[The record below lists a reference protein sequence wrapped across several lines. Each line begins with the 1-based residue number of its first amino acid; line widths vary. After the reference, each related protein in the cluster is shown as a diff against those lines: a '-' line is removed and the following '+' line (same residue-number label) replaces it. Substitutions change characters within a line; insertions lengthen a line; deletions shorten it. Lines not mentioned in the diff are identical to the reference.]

1 MSQLFKNWPQQKL
14 PFSKKNAEWRKQHLD
29 WSDKRIYYADAAV
42 RKSFIRKRINY
53 NLVNGI
59 LDLNDMSL
67 ILNPD
72 NTDASYIPENIQHYP
87 IMVSK
92 LNVLRGE
99 ELKRRFD
106 WRLIITN
113 PNAISEIEE
122 NKKTQLMGSL
132 QEMIKAN
139 HPDEESF
146 NAETDKMSYYYTY
159 EWQDA
164 REERGNLILN
174 HYIKELNIK
183 DKFNDGFEDAMISGE
198 EIYQCD
204 IVGGEPTFERI
215 NPLKC
220 HVFKSGYSNKIEDA
234 DILTYIDFWSPGR
247 IIDTFYDV
255 LTDSDVEYIDN
266 LPQLYSGD
274 NMANVDERNAFIN
287 MADINGFEGGYG
299 SVVDNYSTFAQ
310 TTGAAATTNYF
321 DNNGN
326 IRVVRTYWR
335 SKRKIKKVKS
345 YNAETGDEEF
355 DFYPETYKCDKDLG
369 QEEEVFWINEAWEGT
384 KIGKEIYVNMRPKVV
399 QYNRLSN
406 PSRCHFGF
414 VGSIYNINDS
424 KPFSLVDIMKPYNY
438 LYNALHDR
446 LNKAIAANWGKLVKL
461 DLAMIPK
468 GWEVDK
474 WMYYAKV
481 NHIAVVDSF
490 KEGNIGAATGKLS
503 GMMQQSSGVLD
514 LEQGNYIQ
522 QHINLMEFVKMEMS
536 EAAGISKQREG
547 QISSSETVGGVE
559 RANLQSSHITEWL
572 FAKHDNV
579 KKRALEC
586 LLETTK
592 AALKGGSKKFQY
604 ILSDGAS
611 KIADID
617 GDEFGECD
625 YGLVLDNSNESQKME
640 DGLLQLAHAAMQN
653 QMLSFGAMMK
663 TLASPSMSEVQRIIE
678 KDEKDMNE
686 RKSKETQDNIKI
698 QQQEM
703 QYRKDVEQQKI
714 QLEDMLNQRDNE
726 TKILI
731 AEMSNQIEL
740 PEDYS
745 KDELDLKIKKLD
757 EEMALKNSQHI
768 HQINQDNIQN
778 QLKEKD
784 LEIKKINKNKSNN
797 LKK

>member
-1 MSQLFKNWPQQKL
+1 MSQLFKSWPKQKL

-29 WSDKRIYYADAAV
+29 WSDKRIYYADASI

-72 NTDASYIPENIQHYP
+72 NTDASYVPENVQHYP

-92 LNVLRGE
+92 LNILAGE

-113 PNAISEIEE
+113 PNAISEIEN
-122 NKKTQLMGSL
+122 NKKDQLFNSL
-132 QEMIKAN
+132 NEMIASESE
-139 HPDEESF
+139 DEESF
-146 NAETDKMSYYYTY
+146 NKEAEKMSYYYTY

-164 REERGNLILN
+164 REERGNLLLN
-174 HYIKELNIK
+174 HYIKELSIK
-183 DKFNDGFEDAMISGE
+183 DKFNDGFKDAMIVGE

-215 NPLKC
+215 NPLKL
-220 HVFKSGYSNKIEDA
+220 HTFKSGYSNRIEDA

-255 LTDSDVEYIDN
+255 LTDGDIEYIDN
-266 LPQLYSGD
+266 LPQMYSGD

-299 SVVDNYSTFAQ
+299 SVVDNYSIFAQ

-345 YNAETGDEEF
+345 YDPETGDEEF

-384 KIGKEIYVNMRPKVV
+384 KIGKEIYVNMRPKIV

-414 VGSIYNINDS
+414 VGSIYNVNDS

-438 LYNALHDR
+438 LYDVLHDR

-490 KEGNIGAATGKLS
+490 KEGNIGQATGKLA

-522 QHINLMEFVKMEMS
+522 QHINLMEFVKMEMG

-559 RANLQSSHITEWL
+559 RATLQSSHITEWL
-572 FAKHDNV
+572 FSKHDDV
-579 KKRALEC
+579 KKRSLEC
-586 LLETTK
+586 FLETTK
-592 AALKGGSKKFQY
+592 AALRGGSKKFQY
-604 ILSDGAS
+604 ILSNGAI
-611 KIADID
+611 KIVDID
-617 GDEFGECD
+617 GDEFSDCD

-663 TLASPSMSEVQRIIE
+663 ILASPSMSEVQRIIE
-678 KDEKDMNE
+678 KDEKDMID
-686 RKSKETQDNIKI
+686 RKSKEFQDGQKIKQQEI
-698 QQQEM
+698 QQ
-703 QYRKDVEQQKI
+703 RADFEQQRLN
-714 QLEDMLNQRDNE
+714 LEDLISQRDNE

-731 AEMSNQIEL
+731 AEIGSENNLDRNNSKEEL
-740 PEDYS
+740 LEKIRQFDEKMNLQREQLQHL
-745 KDELDLKIKKLD
+745 KDKNNSDIK
-757 EEMALKNSQHI
+757 
-768 HQINQDNIQN
+768 
-778 QLKEKD
+778 LKEKD
-784 LEIKKINKNKSNN
+784 LDIKKSKST
-797 LKK
+797 K